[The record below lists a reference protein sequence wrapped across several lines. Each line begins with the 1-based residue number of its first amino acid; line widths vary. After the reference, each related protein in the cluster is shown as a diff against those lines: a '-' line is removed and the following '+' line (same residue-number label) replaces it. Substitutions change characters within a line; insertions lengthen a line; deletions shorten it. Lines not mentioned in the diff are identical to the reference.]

1 MTDAERIKQIT
12 DIVNDLSLD
21 EMTEDN
27 LFVEMRSMSFDE
39 IFENVW
45 EMYSV
50 IGKIVDVLNE

>member
-45 EMYSV
+45 ELYST

>member
-27 LFVEMRSMSFDE
+27 MFWELKALTFDE
-39 IFENVW
+39 ICENVW
-45 EMYSV
+45 ELYST